1 MVCAYRDELYVSSA
15 FVRSCSVAN
24 MDGCLLYINAQYF
37 GSRCPPIPVA
47 TSITVARIASPV
59 SLDKHAQN
67 AILDSARLYFEVEK
81 RLLKKGD
88 IIYVPFY
95 PNYGLL
101 SDDIHDNLSVSDDID
116 NHLEQRQ
123 VDRLSYSY
131 EQLTR
136 LSPGH
141 LSL

>member
-1 MVCAYRDELYVSSA
+1 MSSA
-15 FVRSCSVAN
+15 FVRSCSAAN
-24 MDGCLLYINAQYF
+24 MDDCLLYIDARYF
-37 GSRCPPIPVA
+37 GSRCPPVPIA

-67 AILDSARLYFEVEK
+67 AILDSVRLYFDLEK

-88 IIYVPFY
+88 VISVPFY
-95 PNYGLL
+95 PNYGLV

-116 NHLEQRQ
+116 NHLEQGQ
-123 VDRLSYSY
+123 VGKLSHFY
-131 EQLTR
+131 EQLTK
-136 LSPGH
+136 LSTGH